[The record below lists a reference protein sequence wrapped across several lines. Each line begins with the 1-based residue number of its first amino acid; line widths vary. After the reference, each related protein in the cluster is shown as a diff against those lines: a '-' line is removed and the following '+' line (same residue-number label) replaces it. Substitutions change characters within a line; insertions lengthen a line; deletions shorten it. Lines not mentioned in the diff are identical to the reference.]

1 MREHDGTRRRAWV
14 EVDLD
19 ALERNYQRLASP
31 PGTSGEGGPA
41 LLPMLKADGYGL
53 GAVRV
58 MEALRHR
65 APWAFGVATTEEGR
79 ELREAGY
86 EGRIVVF
93 SAGPLR
99 DADALR
105 RGRLEPAVS
114 SCDGL
119 EVYAERGTAARP
131 VTVHLELDTGMGR
144 LGLLATERGTWIE
157 RAREA
162 LEAGTI
168 RVGSTFTHFHSAG
181 SDPDATRAQWRLF
194 RKAVADMERG
204 GIDPGPLHA
213 ANSAAHLRYPDVRA
227 DLVRPGIFLYG
238 GGGDHGGTTP
248 EAVVALRAR
257 VLDVRTVPE
266 GHTVSY
272 GATYTTRGPARLAT
286 LGIGYGDGLRR
297 ELSNRGAALLEGGRA
312 PIRGAV
318 CMDLT
323 VVEVTD
329 VPGVR
334 AGSVAT
340 LIGEEGGQRID
351 LGEVADQCDTLD
363 YEILTGLTPRLP
375 RQSLP
380 RSRQ

>member
-1 MREHDGTRRRAWV
+1 M

-31 PGTSGEGGPA
+31 PGTGGEAGPA

-58 MEALRHR
+58 MEVLRHR
-65 APWAFGVATTEEGR
+65 APWGFGVATTEEGR

-93 SAGPLR
+93 SAAPPR

-105 RGRLEPAVS
+105 RYRLEPAVS

-144 LGLLATERGTWIE
+144 LGLLATERETWIE
-157 RAREA
+157 RVREA

-181 SDPDATRAQWRLF
+181 SDPDATRAQWRSF

-238 GGGDHGGTTP
+238 GGGEHGGTTP

-323 VVEVTD
+323 VVDVTD

-351 LGEVADQCDTLD
+351 LGDVADLCDTLD
-363 YEILTGLTPRLP
+363 YEILTGLTPRVP